1 MNKII
6 EPQLK
11 NGQVKN
17 LYKALAVIDEQAS
30 IANFLRD
37 LMTYDEIMEMGRR
50 LEVAKLLQD
59 KVTFREIAKK
69 TGVSSATI
77 ARINYWLHHGTGGYD
92 LALDKLK

>member
-11 NGQVKN
+11 IGQVKN
-17 LYKALAVIDEQAS
+17 LYKVLAVIDEQDG

-37 LMTYDEIMEMGRR
+37 LMTYDEITEMGRR
-50 LEVAKLLQD
+50 LAVAKLLQD

-92 LALDKLK
+92 LALEKLK